1 MTKQE
6 ARQRLKNKI
15 STYSTDM
22 IISIL
27 KGMVKFWKNYTEEE
41 RMVRA
46 YLFDE
51 YESRE
56 GEDATD
62 LLLDIIEAMEQR

>member
-15 STYSTDM
+15 SSHSTDM

-27 KGMVKFWKNYTEEE
+27 KSMVKFWRDYTEEE

-46 YLFDE
+46 FLFDE

>member
-1 MTKQE
+1 MTRQE
-6 ARQRLKNKI
+6 AKQRLQNKI
-15 STYSTDM
+15 ATYSTDM

-27 KGMVKFWKNYTEEE
+27 KGMVKFWKEYTQEE

-51 YESRE
+51 YEKRE
-56 GEDATD
+56 GEEATD
-62 LLLDIIEAMEQR
+62 LLLDIIEALEQR